1 MISISAAEAEGPL
14 PVRCVPRSKA
24 MMVRLATFYVLA
36 VLIVVAVIPWRSASG
51 LGDAVDA
58 SPFVLVFEQLGI
70 HGVAHFVN
78 FVVLIAALSSAN
90 ANLYAGARLLHSLAA
105 DGMAPRQLAQVNR
118 AGVPARAVWRRPAA
132 WSLLFCWRCTAR
144 RKRSSP

>member
-1 MISISAAEAEGPL
+1 MPNGLQSVWLSLAVVMFSFGGIEMISISAAEAKDPSRS
-14 PVRCVPRSKA
+14 VRSSAKA

-78 FVVLIAALSSAN
+78 FVVLIVGVWSA
-90 ANLYAGARLLHSLAA
+90 RT
-105 DGMAPRQLAQVNR
+105 RTCT
-118 AGVPARAVWRRPAA
+118 PARVCCTPWRLTVWLLDRWPA
-132 WSLLFCWRCTAR
+132 
-144 RKRSSP
+144 

>member
-1 MISISAAEAEGPL
+1 MISISAAEAKDPSRS
-14 PVRCVPRSKA
+14 VRSSAKA

-51 LGDAVDA
+51 LGDAVEA
-58 SPFVLVFEQLGI
+58 SPFVLVFEQLGV

-90 ANLYAGARLLHSLAA
+90 ANL
-105 DGMAPRQLAQVNR
+105 
-118 AGVPARAVWRRPAA
+118 
-132 WSLLFCWRCTAR
+132 
-144 RKRSSP
+144 